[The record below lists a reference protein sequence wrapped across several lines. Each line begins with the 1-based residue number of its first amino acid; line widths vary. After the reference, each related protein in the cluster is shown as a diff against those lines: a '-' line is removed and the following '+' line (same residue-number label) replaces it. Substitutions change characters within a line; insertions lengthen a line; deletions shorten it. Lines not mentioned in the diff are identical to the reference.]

1 MLQNPSFVDI
11 VKHGRWCHVV
21 IENTGKKSEI
31 VQSDLNDVEIVKSV
45 LYLPEGYRI
54 HEHHYVMEKESGGAS
69 EIKTSIFLD
78 AKNRQGVDVPTAS
91 QKGTCTIYLFVSK
104 AVI

>member
-11 VKHGRWCHVV
+11 LKHGRWCYVV

-31 VQSDLNDVEIVKSV
+31 VHSDIDDVEILKSV
-45 LYLPEGYRI
+45 LYLPEGYMI
-54 HEHHYVMEKESGGAS
+54 HEHHYIFKKESGGAS

-91 QKGTCTIYLFVSK
+91 QKGTCTICLFVSK